1 MICVGVSETSGNTVV
16 RSNTVGSF
24 FPLGPRKFMPPI
36 VMRVMVESM
45 LALMMTI
52 FLRSFLSSSPFLPP
66 FSDCANTALTHRKTH
81 NSAEKLILKIL
92 VIYTPSEPVRVRT
105 TVTLI
110 PEPGQ

>member
-66 FSDCANTALTHRKTH
+66 FSDCANTVPKQMTYAPIPRLEGFPIGFKSTQNPKHGPYIK
-81 NSAEKLILKIL
+81 
-92 VIYTPSEPVRVRT
+92 VGRV
-105 TVTLI
+105 
-110 PEPGQ
+110 